1 MVTGASSGIGR
12 AVARELA
19 AAGFDLALAARRDTR
34 LAELAGPLR
43 DAGARVFHRPLD
55 VTKPAEIEA
64 FFDALEDEG
73 PPADALVQCAASGH
87 PGALHELRADQIQ
100 REIATDLV
108 GPLLVARR
116 ALAGLLPS
124 GRPGDLIFISSI
136 SAARPWPFYAPY
148 AASKAGVEQAARCL
162 GVELEGTGVRSI
174 VVRVG
179 NTAGTEWVEG
189 WSEAELAR
197 IGRWAQLGLVGHA
210 GLLTPEQVAAAV
222 AAVLATPRGVLLSHV
237 DVHPEAP
244 PS

>member
-1 MVTGASSGIGR
+1 
-12 AVARELA
+12 
-19 AAGFDLALAARRDTR
+19 
-34 LAELAGPLR
+34 
-43 DAGARVFHRPLD
+43 
-55 VTKPAEIEA
+55 
-64 FFDALEDEG
+64 
-73 PPADALVQCAASGH
+73 
-87 PGALHELRADQIQ
+87 
-100 REIATDLV
+100 
-108 GPLLVARR
+108 VARR